1 MTVFDAEQDDFF
13 IRPTDVVRKEHRDLK
28 IKAVV
33 FDLGGVLVAN
43 GPRLGVLARLLGHN
57 TSKEDR
63 AAVAEAIWKY
73 RLAYDL
79 DESSEE
85 YWSKVA
91 EELGATDYDLN
102 AVIGAEAD
110 RWSHILPDAIDLIDE
125 LEDSSIK
132 LGALCNAPRDLAL
145 GFDDFGWAMPFVA
158 ARFSGLTGILVPEK
172 KMLKMLEKDLKVKP
186 DEILFFD
193 NNQAHVDGA
202 KERGWDAH
210 LWTDADEARRIVVD
224 RGILD

>member
-1 MTVFDAEQDDFF
+1 MTVFDADQDDFF
-13 IRPTDVVRKEHRDLK
+13 IRPSDVAPKVDRDLK

-33 FDLGGVLVAN
+33 FDLGGVLIAN
-43 GPRLGVLARLLGHN
+43 GPRLGVLARLLGR
-57 TSKEDR
+57 TASKEDR
-63 AAVAEAIWKY
+63 AEVAEAIWKY

-79 DESSEE
+79 GETSVD

-91 EELGATDYDLN
+91 NELGTTDYDLG

-125 LEDSSIK
+125 LEDAPVK
-132 LGALCNAPRDLAL
+132 LAALCNAPKDLAV
-145 GFDDFGWAMPFVA
+145 GFDDFGWAMPFCA
-158 ARFSGLTGILVPEK
+158 ARFSGLTGILVPDPE
-172 KMLKMLEKDLKVKP
+172 MLQLMEKDLEVTS
-186 DEILFFD
+186 DQILFFD
-193 NNQAHVDGA
+193 NNQAHVDAA

-210 LWTDADEARRIVVD
+210 LWTDSDEARRILVD